1 MTSNDPG
8 DSVRVAIDPPNRV
21 AHVHVLRAEG
31 VSTPETLDAAVA
43 AAYRTALA
51 GRRRTPATQAR
62 RERPVARS
70 IRLTAPAL
78 TPGSYDRHR
87 VREASQA
94 ERAMRRGTPGAVTGR
109 STNDCVTVTLG
120 PASAAGRVDADAGWL
135 RTATSTSISRAV
147 TEAFTAAYAE
157 RDR

>member
-1 MTSNDPG
+1 MSSNEPG
-8 DSVRVAIDPPNRV
+8 DVVRVTLDPPNRV
-21 AHVHVLRAEG
+21 AHVHVLRSDAVG
-31 VSTPETLDAAVA
+31 TPDALDAAVA
-43 AAYRTALA
+43 AAYRAALA
-51 GRRRTPATQAR
+51 GRRTPASTAR

-78 TPGSYDRHR
+78 TPGSYDRHQ

-94 ERAMRRGTPGAVTGR
+94 ERAAGHGEPGAVSGR

-120 PASAAGRVDADAGWL
+120 PASAAGRVDADPGWL